1 MFENFSNLRNIINKK
16 LNDIQFWFNKKDY
29 INLIASNNIRGLD
42 RVVPFGQS
50 MNFTMNWDTSW

>member
-1 MFENFSNLRNIINKK
+1 MS
-16 LNDIQFWFNKKDY
+16 NDIQFGFNKDY

-50 MNFTMNWDTSW
+50 MSFTMNWDSYNFGDKFIKSS